1 MSLSLHRELYIPIFH
16 FISYLTDHQIQ
27 ILKKRKCERFPH
39 FSIPCCSIFYLGD
52 ICFVCLHFFSLIIWK
67 DLGKLHLVLIIFA
80 LQQKQT
86 KKYKIPKKIQ
96 PYDRNKSKNIIPKIT
111 FPSILCQNNKRNFI

>member
-27 ILKKRKCERFPH
+27 ILKKRKCGRFPH
-39 FSIPCCSIFYLGD
+39 FSIPRCSVFYLGD
-52 ICFVCLHFFSLIIWK
+52 ICFVFLHFFPLIIWK
-67 DLGKLHLVLIIFA
+67 DLRKLQLVLIIFA

-86 KKYKIPKKIQ
+86 KKIQKTKKDTT
-96 PYDRNKSKNIIPKIT
+96 YDRNKSKNIIRKTT
-111 FPSILCQNNKRNFI
+111 FCSILCQNNKRNFI

>member
-1 MSLSLHRELYIPIFH
+1 MSLSLHRELYIPIFP
-16 FISYLTDHQIQ
+16 FISYLTDHQLQ

-39 FSIPCCSIFYLGD
+39 FSIHHCSVFYLED
-52 ICFVCLHFFSLIIWK
+52 ICFVFLHFSFLIIWK
-67 DLGKLHLVLIIFA
+67 DLRKLQLVLIIFA

-86 KKYKIPKKIQ
+86 KKIYKKPKKIQ
-96 PYDRNKSKNIIPKIT
+96 PYRNKSKNIIRKTT